1 MKVSK
6 TLSDIADLAF
16 ADRGV
21 CTELEIKKLYLLTNP
36 KPVMRKLFVL
46 GSIAVVAIILALSWF
61 WIDAL
66 FLFLIAG
73 PLIYMGIAD
82 MLQVKQSIKR
92 NFPLFGRLR
101 YVFEDLRP
109 KIQQYFVESDTD
121 GAPINRN
128 ERSVIY
134 QRAKKQI
141 DTVPFGTQL
150 NVYAE
155 GYEWITHSIA
165 PKDFHKMEHNP
176 RIRFG
181 GKECKQPYDMSVLN
195 ISAMSFG
202 SLSQNA
208 ILALNSGAKLGGFAH
223 NTGEGG
229 LSPYHLQPGGDI
241 IWQIGT
247 GYFGARTEDGNF
259 SDDAFKAN
267 ATKPN
272 VKMIEIKLS
281 QGAKPGHGGILP
293 AAKNTPEI
301 AKIRLVKPGTTVFSP
316 PFHSA
321 FNTPKEL
328 LLFVKRLRELSGGK
342 PVGFKLCVGRKSE
355 FLSICK
361 AMVEL
366 KIYPDFITVDGG
378 EGGTGAAPPEF
389 TNFVGMPL
397 LDALAF
403 VDNALRGFGIRHEMR
418 MIASGKVLTGFNLL
432 RAMALG
438 ADTCN
443 AARAMMMA
451 LGCIQALECNRNTC
465 PTGVATQNPE
475 LMKGL
480 DVKDKAERVANFHK
494 NTVESFVELMAATG
508 MTHPEQINRTH
519 VYRRVFMNMVKTYE
533 EIYPTIPDGCLL
545 EGGDVPFELEEYMK
559 YASAETFELA

>member
-1 MKVSK
+1 MNN
-6 TLSDIADLAF
+6 
-16 ADRGV
+16 RQ
-21 CTELEIKKLYLLTNP
+21 
-36 KPVMRKLFVL
+36 LFLL
-46 GSIAVVAIILALSWF
+46 GSIIVIAALAVWTYFWRDAAFLYILVLPF
-61 WIDAL
+61 
-66 FLFLIAG
+66 
-73 PLIYMGIAD
+73 IYMGVVD
-82 MLQVKQSIKR
+82 MIQVRQSIKR

-141 DTVPFGTQL
+141 DTIPFGTQL

-155 GYEWITHSIA
+155 GYEWTTHSIA
-165 PKDFHKMEHNP
+165 PKDFHKMDHNP
-176 RIRFG
+176 RIQFG
-181 GKECKQPYDMSVLN
+181 GEKCTQPYAMSVLN
-195 ISAMSFG
+195 VSAMSFG

-208 ILALNSGAKLGGFAH
+208 IESLNAGAKIGGFAH

-229 LSPYHLQPGGDI
+229 LSPYHLKHGGDI

-259 SDDAFKAN
+259 SDIAFQQN
-267 ATKPN
+267 AIRPN

-301 AKIRLVKPGTTVFSP
+301 AAIRLVKAGTTVFSP

-321 FNTPKEL
+321 FSTPIEL
-328 LLFVKRLRELSGGK
+328 IKFVEKLRTLSGGK

-361 AMVEL
+361 AMVQL
-366 KIYPDFITVDGG
+366 NSYPDFITIDGG

-403 VDNALRGFGIRHEMR
+403 VDNALIGFGIRKKIR
-418 MIASGKVLTGFNLL
+418 LIASGKVLTGFHIL

-443 AARAMMMA
+443 CARAMMMA
-451 LGCIQALECNRNTC
+451 LGCIQALECNKNTC
-465 PTGVATQNPE
+465 PTGVATQNPA

-480 DVKDKAERVANFHK
+480 VVEDKKTRVANFHK
-494 NTVESFVELMAATG
+494 NTVESFVELMGASG
-508 MTHPEQINRTH
+508 IDNPEKINRTH
-519 VYRRVFMNMVKTYE
+519 VYRRVFMNMVKNYE
-533 EIYPTIPDGCLL
+533 EIFPTVPEGCLL
-545 EGGDVPFELEEYMK
+545 EGGDAPYDYEEYLK
-559 YASAETFELA
+559 RSSAEVFEVV

>member
-1 MKVSK
+1 
-6 TLSDIADLAF
+6 
-16 ADRGV
+16 
-21 CTELEIKKLYLLTNP
+21 
-36 KPVMRKLFVL
+36 MRKIFVIS
-46 GSIAVVAIILALSWF
+46 SIVVTALIIISSF
-61 WIDAL
+61 YWIDAL
-66 FLFLIAG
+66 FGFVLVA

-82 MLQVKQSIKR
+82 MVQTRQSIRR
-92 NFPLFGRLR
+92 NFPVLGRLR

-121 GAPINRN
+121 GSPINRN

-141 DTVPFGTQL
+141 DTIPFGTQL

-155 GYEWITHSIA
+155 GYEWMTHSIA
-165 PKDFHKMEHNP
+165 PKDFHKMDHNP
-176 RIRFG
+176 RVRFG
-181 GKECKQPYDMSVLN
+181 GSDCKQPYDMSVLN
-195 ISAMSFG
+195 VSAMSFG

-208 ILALNSGAKLGGFAH
+208 ILALNAGAKLGGFAH

-241 IWQIGT
+241 VWQIGT
-247 GYFGARTEDGNF
+247 GYFGARSEDGNF
-259 SDDAFKAN
+259 SADAFQKN

-293 AAKNTPEI
+293 AAKNTPEV
-301 AKIRLVKPGTTVFSP
+301 AAIRLVKAGTTVFSP

-321 FNTPKEL
+321 FGTPTEL
-328 LLFVKRLRELSGGK
+328 VLFIKKLRDLSGGK
-342 PVGFKLCVGRKSE
+342 PVGFKLCIGRKAE

-361 AMVEL
+361 AMVRL
-366 KIYPDFITVDGG
+366 KTYPDFITIDGG

-403 VDNALRGFGIRHEMR
+403 VDNALRGFGIRQEMKL
-418 MIASGKVLTGFNLL
+418 IASGKILTGFHLV

-443 AARAMMMA
+443 SARAMMMA
-451 LGCIQALECNRNTC
+451 LGCIQALECNKNTC
-465 PTGVATQNPE
+465 PTGVATQNPYF
-475 LMKGL
+475 MKGL
-480 DVKDKAERVANFHK
+480 VVEDKTVRVANFHK
-494 NTVESFVELMAATG
+494 NTVESFVELIGAAG
-508 MTHPEQINRTH
+508 LDHPEKINRSH
-519 VYRRVFMNMVKTYE
+519 VYRRVFMNMVKTYD
-533 EIYPTIPDGCLL
+533 EIYPLIPEGCLL
-545 EGGDVPFELEEYMK
+545 INGDVPFDYEEHLK
-559 YASAETFELA
+559 NASEEKFEMVG